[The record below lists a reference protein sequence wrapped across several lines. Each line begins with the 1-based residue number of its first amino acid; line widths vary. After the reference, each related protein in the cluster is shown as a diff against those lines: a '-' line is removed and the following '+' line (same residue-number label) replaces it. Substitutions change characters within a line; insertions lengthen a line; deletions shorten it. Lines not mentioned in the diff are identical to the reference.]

1 MGTQRE
7 KMKEVLLWLVRRT
20 PCAGTIHFW
29 PVLAALVSPVQNII
43 FLGTHFL
50 ILLVP
55 SAQQPGQSGVLGR
68 PSLCLAELIEES
80 GRG

>member
-1 MGTQRE
+1 
-7 KMKEVLLWLVRRT
+7 MKGVLLCLVRRT

-43 FLGTHFL
+43 FLGTYFL

-55 SAQQPGQSGVLGR
+55 SAQQPGQAGVLGR
-68 PSLCLAELIEES
+68 LSLCLWSELIEES